1 MTDQGLRLRLFQT
14 RPIPLEVD
22 LECRPGKLLALVGP
36 SGSGKSTIL
45 RCIAGLYRPATGH
58 IRCAGA
64 TWLDTG
70 AGIDL
75 PPQTRKA
82 GLVFQDF
89 ALFPHLNVQQNIE
102 IAVNPGFTKSGRAEK
117 ALQFLEHVNLAG
129 LEKRFPHTLSGGQ
142 KQRVALARALA
153 REPAILLL
161 DEPFSAV
168 DQVTRRK
175 LKLQTLQLTRGLNI
189 PIVLVTHDLE
199 EASMLA
205 DTMCVL
211 HAGKTLQS
219 GKPAELFER
228 PESTLV
234 ARLVDVRNL
243 FPARVEAQLPGLEAT
258 RLECSG
264 LRIEAAYHPGYLEG
278 DDVYWSIPAS
288 SLLLHSRL
296 RPSKG
301 IRENPVEGRIFE
313 LIVIGGICTAV
324 VRCECSRLDFTV
336 ELPVHVANRNRLR
349 VGELIGFSILKKS
362 VHIMP
367 WEPPHGGSPRP
378 QDSSD
383 STCNQNGWPDRRP

>member
-1 MTDQGLRLRLFQT
+1 MSQGLQLRLFQT
-14 RPIPLEVD
+14 KPIPLDVE

-58 IRCAGA
+58 IRCAGG
-64 TWLDTG
+64 TWLDTE

-75 PPQTRKA
+75 QPQIRKA

-89 ALFPHLNVQQNIE
+89 SLFPHLNVQQNIE
-102 IAVNPGFTKSGRAEK
+102 IAVNSGLSKSRRAEK
-117 ALQFLEHVNLAG
+117 ALQFLEDVNLAG
-129 LEKRFPHTLSGGQ
+129 LEHRFPHTLSGGQ

-175 LKLQTLQLTRGLNI
+175 LKLQTLKLTRGLNI

-199 EASMLA
+199 EAAMLA

-219 GKPAELFER
+219 GNPGELFER

-243 FPARVEAQLPGLEAT
+243 FPARVEGHFPDLATT
-258 RLECSG
+258 RLNCNG
-264 LRIEAAYHPGYLEG
+264 LRIEAAYNSRYLEG
-278 DDVYWSIPAS
+278 DNVYWSIPPS
-288 SLLLHSRL
+288 SLLLHSRIRL
-296 RPSKG
+296 SRG
-301 IRENPVEGRIFE
+301 IRENPVEARVLE
-313 LIVIGGICTAV
+313 LIVLGGICTAV
-324 VRCECSRLDFTV
+324 VRCELSRLDFTV
-336 ELPVHVANRNRLR
+336 ELPVHVANRNRLQI
-349 VGELIGFSILKKS
+349 GDDIGFSILKNS

-367 WEPPHGGSPRP
+367 WEPSHGGSQRP
-378 QDSSD
+378 GHSNDSI
-383 STCNQNGWPDRRP
+383 Q